1 MQYIIPLKIFGP
13 ICYIYEY
20 LCKRMFV
27 FVAAEKESIRS
38 AMTGVMDGCDYY
50 VGPRNETEPWSSTR
64 VPHILNC

>member
-1 MQYIIPLKIFGP
+1 
-13 ICYIYEY
+13 
-20 LCKRMFV
+20 MFV